1 VGIGL
6 DDFGA
11 VLTSNQPVLGYPGP
25 RPISIAT
32 AETLVRCRAGS
43 MQTRKKG
50 TMTLSGEVSDWL
62 AAMAKHSYDSDPVIR
77 RRRQLIKFLGNN
89 TLGKS

>member
-1 VGIGL
+1 
-6 DDFGA
+6 
-11 VLTSNQPVLGYPGP
+11 
-25 RPISIAT
+25 
-32 AETLVRCRAGS
+32 

-89 TLGKS
+89 TPGKS